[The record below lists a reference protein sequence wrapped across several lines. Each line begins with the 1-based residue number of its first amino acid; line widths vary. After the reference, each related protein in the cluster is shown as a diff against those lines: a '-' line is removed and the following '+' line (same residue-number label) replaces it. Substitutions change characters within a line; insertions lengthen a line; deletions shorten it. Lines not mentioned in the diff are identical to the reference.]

1 VRSPKSPLTPF
12 APLTKIQEVAEE
24 DPKLRG
30 SDTSPPTLPKTS
42 QEDQELARP
51 SRNMLEASRDDPEKR
66 EELE

>member
-1 VRSPKSPLTPF
+1 MRSPKSPLTPF

-30 SDTSPPTLPKTS
+30 SDPSPSAAFKAS
-42 QEDQELARP
+42 QEDQELIQP